1 MNAHMFAWVV
11 TGVLLLGSAG
21 AVWSVARGPGGRKSL
36 LLAGLRAAAALAMA
50 IMLLQ
55 PQCRRSELIAE
66 KPMLGVLIDG
76 SQSMRDGPP
85 GAARCDAVK
94 KWLATPAFRRAREE
108 YDLRFFTFDKALRDT
123 SPEQVSYDGAETR
136 VGEAMREWAARWSGE
151 GAAGLVLLSD
161 GLDTTGSRTLAS
173 PGVPCWTLEV
183 EKPGA
188 LARQRIVLWQI
199 EPPRRALAG
208 SESAVRVV
216 MQGWGVEGR
225 EVPLEWWME
234 GRKIG
239 ERKVRFGHDGD
250 VAETSLAMP
259 PLQPG
264 TYPFE
269 LRIPDEAAEPSARQQ
284 PFVLTVRQEG
294 RSILLLQNTLG
305 FEGKFLRRALSAD
318 RNVRLDSYT
327 RWQDGGWARFEDGGT
342 AQNAP
347 AATLDLSRGA
357 LAARSVV
364 ILSDVQ
370 PGALTVGQWQGI
382 ASYVDH
388 GGGLVLLGGPNL
400 LGSALAANPLSKTVP
415 VPTPALYRDGRFPVR
430 MTEAGARHPVFGPLF
445 AAVGNFPAL
454 QTANL
459 ASGVAPNSQVLM
471 EAIVDG
477 QARPLIVVK
486 RQGEGRVA
494 AILSDTL
501 WRWRVAASGWT
512 GRMSPYD
519 TIWTQLI
526 DWLAPDAAGYQ
537 SQGRLEMTTD
547 RGFYRQ
553 GDHVEIRA
561 EWMARGTAPFKSVP
575 ANVKTPQGQTRAL
588 ILQPAAWDNGE
599 GGRVQGFRGEWVA
612 NETGLHTVEGVVS
625 TDAGETRGGVRFAV
639 ATSLGERRGEPA
651 DASGLRHLAEASGGG
666 YYTLAEA
673 DAWLNSLPKAKHIT
687 RRDTVR
693 DVWNH
698 PLLACLLLAALCCE
712 WWLRRR
718 ASLP

>member
-1 MNAHMFAWVV
+1 MNAHMFASVAI
-11 TGVLLLGSAG
+11 TVLLLGA
-21 AVWSVARGPGGRKSL
+21 AALVWSVARGPGGRKRW
-36 LLAGLRAAAALAMA
+36 LLAALRAIVALSIALM
-50 IMLLQ
+50 ILQ
-55 PQCRRSELIAE
+55 PQCRRSELISE
-66 KPMLGVLIDG
+66 KPVLGVLIDG

-85 GAARCDAVK
+85 GATRADIVK
-94 KWLATPAFRRAREE
+94 KWLATPAFRKAREE
-108 YDLRFFTFDKALRDT
+108 YDLRFFTFDKALRDA
-123 SPEQVSYDGAETR
+123 SPEQVSYDGVESR
-136 VGEAMREWAARWSGE
+136 VGDAMREWAARWSGD
-151 GAAGLVLLSD
+151 GAAGLVILSD
-161 GLDTTGSRTLAS
+161 GLDTTGSRTLAV
-173 PGVPCWTLEV
+173 PGVPCWALEV
-183 EKPGA
+183 EKPDA

-225 EVPLEWWME
+225 EVPVEWWME
-234 GRKIG
+234 GRKVG
-239 ERKVRFGHDGD
+239 ERRVRFGPNGD
-250 VAETSLAMP
+250 VVEASLAMP
-259 PLQPG
+259 PLPPG

-269 LRIPDEAAEPSARQQ
+269 LRIPDDAAEPSARVQ

-342 AQNAP
+342 STNSP
-347 AATLDLSRGA
+347 PATLDLGRSA
-357 LAARSVV
+357 LAARAVV

-370 PGALTVGQWQGI
+370 PGAQGI
-382 ASYVDH
+382 ASYVDR

-400 LGSALAANPLSKTVP
+400 LGNSLAANPLAKTVP
-415 VPTPALYRDGRFPVR
+415 VPTPAPYRDGRFPVR

-471 EAIVDG
+471 EMIVDG
-477 QARPLIVVK
+477 QARPLVVVK
-486 RQGEGRVA
+486 RQGDGRVA

-501 WRWRVAASGWT
+501 WRWRVAAGGWT

-537 SQGRLEMTTD
+537 SQGRLEITTD
-547 RGFYRQ
+547 SGFYRQ

-561 EWMARGTAPFKSVP
+561 EWMARGAAPFKSVP
-575 ANVKTPQGQTRAL
+575 VSVKTPQGQTRAM
-588 ILQPAAWDNGE
+588 ILQPASWDNGE

-625 TDAGETRGGVRFAV
+625 SDAGETRGGVRFAV

-651 DASGLRHLAEASGGG
+651 DASGLRHLAEASGGR
-666 YYTLAEA
+666 YFTLPEA
-673 DAWLNSLPKAKHIT
+673 DQWLDSLPKAKHIT

-698 PLLACLLLAALCCE
+698 PLLAGLLLASLCCE

-718 ASLP
+718 SGLQ